1 MIQKISR
8 QKASHQILEQIKQ
21 NISNGT
27 YPIGEKLPSENVL
40 ADAFGVSRVP
50 IREALGVL
58 EASGIVTSRQGGG
71 RRVIDHSILSKYEPL
86 VMEIACPEEIDS
98 LLEMRE
104 VIEHEAAAIAAL
116 RRTPEELCAIENAH
130 DAFVL
135 ATRQNKSIG
144 HKEDYQFHRSI
155 MIASH
160 NPFFVRILDNL
171 HELYLGVLMYSL
183 SKNKGRDTEIERV
196 ITEHEAIVESIRQQ
210 DHDETS
216 NRMRLHLTNVRGKL
230 KRLQQ
235 EPY

>member
-21 NISNGT
+21 NIHNGT
-27 YPIGEKLPSENVL
+27 YPVGEKLPSENVL

-71 RRVIDHSILSKYEPL
+71 RRVIDHSILSKYEPI
-86 VMEIACPEEIDS
+86 VMEIACPKEIDS

-116 RRTPEELCAIENAH
+116 RRTPEELRAIENAH

-135 ATRQNKSIG
+135 ATKKTKVLVI
-144 HKEDYQFHRSI
+144 K
-155 MIASH
+155 
-160 NPFFVRILDNL
+160 RIINFI
-171 HELYLGVLMYSL
+171 VLL
-183 SKNKGRDTEIERV
+183 WLPHIILFCQD
-196 ITEHEAIVESIRQQ
+196 IR
-210 DHDETS
+210 
-216 NRMRLHLTNVRGKL
+216 
-230 KRLQQ
+230 
-235 EPY
+235 